1 MEPCNV
7 RGVTLNMELKCRC
20 VNKIKY
26 CLGIILVYSCIKLT
40 KNNYELIINF
50 QKVNYPV
57 LKFF

>member
-26 CLGIILVYSCIKLT
+26 CLGIILVYSCNKLT
-40 KNNYELIINF
+40 KLINY
-50 QKVNYPV
+50 
-57 LKFF
+57 